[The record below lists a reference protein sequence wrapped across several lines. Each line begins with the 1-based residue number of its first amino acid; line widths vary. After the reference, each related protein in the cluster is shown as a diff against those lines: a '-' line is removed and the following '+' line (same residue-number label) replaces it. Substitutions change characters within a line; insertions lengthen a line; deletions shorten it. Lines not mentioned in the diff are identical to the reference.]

1 MDQEQ
6 INKLI
11 AQIADE
17 MQAKSRAGI
26 QPLEEEITRM
36 KADVAEVLKSSR
48 DIRRAALQSSNNRPR
63 VDFGPYQGMDRL
75 DLAVSQSILNAGLKN
90 PQGLDFQKLERWQN
104 HLKAAMDSTS
114 AGAGDELVPTEQA
127 RQLWMDINLQTVVA
141 SLFPTINMPSNP
153 FEIPLQLGDVNWY
166 PGTENTAGTST
177 NLTTAKQTLTAYE
190 LVAEVPWSYTLEEDA
205 VIAMMEE
212 VRASL
217 TRNGREV
224 MDDIVLNADTTGLN
238 NINADGTT
246 ITTSTAGKA
255 HFLLGFD
262 GLLHLPL
269 IDNTGQANSHGAA
282 VSDDMFNEIRA
293 KLGKYG
299 VRPGELAFISDIN
312 TYIRCLGV
320 ENFRTIDK
328 FGPQYTLRTGQLGA
342 VEGIPFLVSEQM
354 RLADTDGK
362 VTSGGNLTDTGRLLL
377 VNHSQWRKGFR
388 REMSIETD
396 RNIQTRQHIMV
407 VSFRMA
413 FAERS
418 GNRATATHTALQY
431 NITGL

>member
-1 MDQEQ
+1 
-6 INKLI
+6 
-11 AQIADE
+11 
-17 MQAKSRAGI
+17 
-26 QPLEEEITRM
+26 
-36 KADVAEVLKSSR
+36 
-48 DIRRAALQSSNNRPR
+48 
-63 VDFGPYQGMDRL
+63 
-75 DLAVSQSILNAGLKN
+75 
-90 PQGLDFQKLERWQN
+90 
-104 HLKAAMDSTS
+104 
-114 AGAGDELVPTEQA
+114 
-127 RQLWMDINLQTVVA
+127 
-141 SLFPTINMPSNP
+141 
-153 FEIPLQLGDVNWY
+153 
-166 PGTENTAGTST
+166 
-177 NLTTAKQTLTAYE
+177 AYE